1 MIRTFVAVFP
11 PPEVREALFQAARN
25 LPTSGNLRLVGQEK
39 IHLTLKFLGDVAE
52 EDLDS
57 VKRAL
62 HPIRERHDPFEV
74 SISAFGAFPSDRK
87 ARILWAGVEEG
98 SEHLRTVA
106 EDVENLLAPAGF
118 ERETRPYV
126 PHLTLGRTRSRRT
139 EMDASETS
147 PPALR
152 FTVSG
157 VDLVKSA
164 PSNNGVNYSIL
175 ATYPFSS
182 FQQVSTSAI
191 KKLKC

>member
-1 MIRTFVAVFP
+1 M
-11 PPEVREALFQAARN
+11 REALFHAAQN
-25 LPTSGNLRLVGQEK
+25 LPTSTDFRLVGQEE

-52 EDLDS
+52 DDLDT

-62 HPIRERHDPFEV
+62 QPIRERHDPFVV

-106 EDVENLLAPAGF
+106 EDVEDLLDPAGF

-126 PHLTLGRTRSRRT
+126 PHLTLGRARTRRP
-139 EMDASETS
+139 ELDASETS

-152 FTVSG
+152 FTVSA
-157 VDLVKSA
+157 VDLVKST
-164 PSNNGVNYSIL
+164 PGNNGVNYSIL
-175 ATYPFSS
+175 ATYPFASS
-182 FQQVSTSAI
+182 QHVSTSAI

>member
-25 LPTSGNLRLVGQEK
+25 LPTSGDFRLVGKEK
-39 IHLTLKFLGDVAE
+39 IHLTLMFLGDVAE
-52 EDLDS
+52 DDLDN
-57 VKRAL
+57 VKRVL
-62 HPIRERHDPFEV
+62 QPIRERHDPFEV

-126 PHLTLGRTRSRRT
+126 PHLTLGRARTRRT
-139 EMDASETS
+139 ELDTSETS

-152 FTVSG
+152 FTVSAL
-157 VDLVKSA
+157 DLVKST
-164 PSNNGVNYSIL
+164 PSKNGINYSIL
-175 ATYPFSS
+175 ATYPFLSS
-182 FQQVSTSAI
+182 QHFSTSARQ
-191 KKLKC
+191 